1 MLAAGQLPA
10 AKFRVPSWG
19 ICRIGWVPRIPDNL
33 ADDFEQFVQG
43 PAYLR
48 AVLDGLDAA
57 RFNRRPPGEEWSIR
71 DVVMHVADAELVR
84 AVSLR
89 LVIAHD
95 EATIP
100 GWDEERF
107 KRRLHYLF
115 RDAELALSQFQV
127 VRFGNAELLQQLDAA
142 GWQRTGTRESDGS
155 VASLGDLMQR
165 AVGHDATHRAQ
176 VEAMRAALSAMAP
189 AR

>member
-1 MLAAGQLPA
+1 M
-10 AKFRVPSWG
+10 
-19 ICRIGWVPRIPDNL
+19 PRIPEDL
-33 ADDFEQFVQG
+33 AAEFEQFVQG

-48 AVLDGLDAA
+48 GVLEGLDAGM
-57 RFNRRPPGEEWSIR
+57 FNRRPPGEEWSIR

-84 AVSLR
+84 AVALR

-95 EATIP
+95 GATIP
-100 GWDEERF
+100 AWDEERF

-115 RDAELALSQFQV
+115 RDAELALSQFQL

-142 GWQRTGTRESDGS
+142 GWQRSGTRESDGA
-155 VASLGDLMQR
+155 VESLGDLVRR
-165 AVGHDATHRAQ
+165 AVGHDATHRTQ
-176 VEAMRAALSAMAP
+176 IEGTRAALSATAP